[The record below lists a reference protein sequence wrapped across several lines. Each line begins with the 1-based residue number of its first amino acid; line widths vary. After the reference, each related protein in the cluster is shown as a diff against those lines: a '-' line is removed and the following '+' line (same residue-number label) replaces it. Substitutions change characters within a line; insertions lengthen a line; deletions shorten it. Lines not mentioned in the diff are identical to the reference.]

1 MDYDI
6 DGLLDLFITDYHSNS
21 NNKLYKNL
29 GNGSFET
36 VDLSNVN
43 STTNSFSSIIIYAND
58 DNYPDIYVANDHDQN
73 NMLLI
78 NQQGNGFIDETQ
90 TYNLLDPY
98 DGMGLATSDYDNNN
112 DFEILVTNI
121 KENSFYV
128 DEFMNNQYVNNSENV
143 NIYDTNWAWGANFSD
158 YNHDGFE
165 DLFIA
170 NGFSVD
176 EENEFFINVSCRITI
191 NTV

>member
-1 MDYDI
+1 M
-6 DGLLDLFITDYHSNS
+6 
-21 NNKLYKNL
+21 
-29 GNGSFET
+29 
-36 VDLSNVN
+36 
-43 STTNSFSSIIIYAND
+43 
-58 DNYPDIYVANDHDQN
+58 
-73 NMLLI
+73 
-78 NQQGNGFIDETQ
+78 GFIDETE

-128 DEFMNNQYVNNSENV
+128 DEFMNSQYVNNSENV

-176 EENEFFINVSCRITI
+176 EENEFFINVSAGSQSIQIQENSQKLTQLKNRL
-191 NTV
+191 N